1 MNEHINPLMKAILD
15 TARRR
20 PMAERNE
27 AREEQILDRERDEK
41 RERLESLK
49 FTELLD
55 MLPDS
60 EFDKIKKQIIDL
72 ILDQGENK

>member
-1 MNEHINPLMKAILD
+1 MGLIITTDQAC
-15 TARRR
+15 
-20 PMAERNE
+20 
-27 AREEQILDRERDEK
+27 EENTLDRERDER

-49 FTELLD
+49 FTEILD

-72 ILDQGENK
+72 ILDQEYDK